1 MVARV
6 RLCVFVRVL
15 TRVRVHAG
23 VSFSPSL
30 FFSIYGART
39 GARGRGTGRVS
50 TSLRACVDA
59 KSACFACKLDPEA
72 DGEKKIGSRGCRIQ
86 VGQGEKEETKER
98 EADE

>member
-1 MVARV
+1 MNASNFF
-6 RLCVFVRVL
+6 LPVF
-15 TRVRVHAG
+15 
-23 VSFSPSL
+23 PL
-30 FFSIYGART
+30 FFSPFLVRAHGCTRSCYEA
-39 GARGRGTGRVS
+39 
-50 TSLRACVDA
+50 SLRACVDA